1 MSRLLP
7 LLLLLLVAS
16 PAAAGELPPELMT
29 AAKALSSHDTVEATF
44 EQRKSSVLFVE
55 DIVRTGTLRLRRAD
69 GRLLWTYDDGPSFLM
84 ADGRFYPAG
93 KSAEEAGEEGASGFA
108 MPGAGDMSGV
118 LAAVFTLDP
127 DALAAHFDAK
137 VTEPGTFEL
146 TPSGKAGKG
155 LFRKVTLTVGGE
167 PLAVRRTA
175 MEEPTGDTT
184 VIAFSTVNV
193 GADLG
198 AELFMTP
205 AERSSRR
212 EQK

>member
-16 PAAAGELPPELMT
+16 PATAGELPPELLS
-29 AAKALSSHDTVEATF
+29 AAQALSSHDTVEATF

-93 KSAEEAGEEGASGFA
+93 KSAEEAGKEGATGFA

-127 DALAAHFDAK
+127 DALAKHFDAK
-137 VTEPGTFEL
+137 VVEAGTFEL

-155 LFRKVTLTVGGE
+155 LFSKVTLTVGGE
-167 PLAVRRTA
+167 PVAVRQTT
-175 MEEPTGDTT
+175 MQEPTGDTT
-184 VIAFSTVNV
+184 VIAFTTVNV
-193 GADLG
+193 GAEL
-198 AELFMTP
+198 APELFMTP
-205 AERSSRR
+205 AERSASRG
-212 EQK
+212 QK